1 MFWTG
6 RYELDWTTNDSI
18 SALGLTSALVAT
30 TLDLIQKIV
39 AKHIIVAAT
48 QKWRFCAWEPPISSR
63 RSRLPKNDLR
73 HFRKGGCDLD
83 HSTALCRMGL

>member
-39 AKHIIVAAT
+39 AKPIIVAAT
-48 QKWRFCAWEPPISSR
+48 
-63 RSRLPKNDLR
+63 PKLA
-73 HFRKGGCDLD
+73 FL
-83 HSTALCRMGL
+83 RMGASDFGPQITVAEK

>member
-39 AKHIIVAAT
+39 AKPIIVAAT
-48 QKWRFCAWEPPISSR
+48 PK
-63 RSRLPKNDLR
+63 LPFLR
-73 HFRKGGCDLD
+73 
-83 HSTALCRMGL
+83 M